1 MVKGGRRGRRGRGEG
16 GRRGREEREG
26 EEGGRRGREKRE
38 GGEGGR
44 RGREKRERRGKEKRE
59 KRERRGREKRRE
71 MMCIDVYDTRMRKRR
86 STCNRLRVERSE
98 CGKYTHK
105 PHPPTYNVP
114 PIHTHPPTHTIHTG
128 IGIFVR
134 SFPMQFLRKL
144 HRLIFDRG
152 LGGTMVRRESS
163 VGCHFSKKLGTGPSG
178 S

>member
-1 MVKGGRRGRRGRGEG
+1 
-16 GRRGREEREG
+16 
-26 EEGGRRGREKRE
+26 
-38 GGEGGR
+38 
-44 RGREKRERRGKEKRE
+44 
-59 KRERRGREKRRE
+59 
-71 MMCIDVYDTRMRKRR
+71 MCIDVYDTRMRKRR

-98 CGKYTHK
+98 CGKYTQAS
-105 PHPPTYNVP
+105 PTH
-114 PIHTHPPTHTIHTG
+114 IQCTSHTHSPPTHTIHTG